1 MFLNHQTIDIVTSHS
16 PSKSQVIFKP
26 VSYHYPFEKQRQTL
40 GMIFELLK
48 KDLIQHWQ
56 TKLPRI
62 LSLLSRPTHTI
73 QTELEGMKL

>member
-1 MFLNHQTIDIVTSHS
+1 MHRQTAQ
-16 PSKSQVIFKP
+16 PEQQPGYFKP
-26 VSYHYPFEKQRQTL
+26 VSYQDPFERQRQTL

-56 TKLPRI
+56 TKLPRM